1 MTVVSPNFRQLV
13 IQELDSNKPLDLAN
27 PALEDNLGVQWKQ
40 QKLSFGSAASR
51 DTGGSHY
58 GDSFAMLDMPPDKNV
73 LKLLEEQGRYIM
85 DENQLYLGVLLE
97 ANLHKL
103 P

>member
-1 MTVVSPNFRQLV
+1 
-13 IQELDSNKPLDLAN
+13 
-27 PALEDNLGVQWKQ
+27 
-40 QKLSFGSAASR
+40 
-51 DTGGSHY
+51 
-58 GDSFAMLDMPPDKNV
+58 MLDMPPDKNV

-103 P
+103 Q